1 MAYCNEIKFMVIS
14 YLEDVFLVFDDMKLG
29 VTVKMVEGWTLE
41 EKQENAGNMNSIK
54 ENECRVMNL
63 EV

>member
-1 MAYCNEIKFMVIS
+1 MS
-14 YLEDVFLVFDDMKLG
+14 YLEDVFLVFDDMKLS
-29 VTVKMVEGWTLE
+29 VTAKMVEGWTLQ

-63 EV
+63 EA